1 MATIDQIN
9 PVGGTVLTQRDTL
22 QIRGFRIEKVD
33 GVSFTAGLTG
43 TARKLAD
50 EFGTTSALSD
60 FDADTFVFIGDA
72 HALGLDIVAKRAD
85 KALGGTGVLTSAE
98 GDATATTALVEVT
111 AVSALFG
118 IVST

>member
-1 MATIDQIN
+1 MATITQIN
-9 PVGGTVLTQRDTL
+9 PVGGTVLTQRDSL

-33 GVSFTAGLTG
+33 GVAFTGGLTG
-43 TARKLAD
+43 TARGVAE

-85 KALGGTGVLTSAE
+85 KVLGGTGVLTSAE
-98 GDATATTALVEVT
+98 GASPATTALVSVT
-111 AVSALFG
+111 AVTALFG
-118 IVST
+118 IAS